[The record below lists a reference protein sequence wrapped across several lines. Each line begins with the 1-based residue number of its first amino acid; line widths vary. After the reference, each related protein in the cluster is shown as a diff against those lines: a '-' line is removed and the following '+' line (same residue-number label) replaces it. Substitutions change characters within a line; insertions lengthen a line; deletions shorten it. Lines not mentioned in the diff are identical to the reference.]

1 MSRRGCLFLWGNCE
15 KQVYGRAK
23 KWYDFLKNGLVF
35 SQVPERGG
43 VMKDILTRIKASMI
57 FSAILCVLLGLVL
70 LICPKETI
78 DLLCKA
84 LAVGVMIMGV
94 VNLVSYFM
102 NREVQTFSGILG
114 LIILLVGIWIF
125 LKPERVEGI
134 IPIVIGAILV
144 VHALQD
150 IKLSIETK
158 RGGYDKWYIMLLIAV
173 VSLVFGIICIVN
185 AVGVVT
191 LALQV
196 IGVALIYDGVSDLWV
211 VSRALRTE
219 KEVRRAAEA
228 VDVEYEEVDSDEER

>member
-1 MSRRGCLFLWGNCE
+1 
-15 KQVYGRAK
+15 
-23 KWYDFLKNGLVF
+23 
-35 SQVPERGG
+35 
-43 VMKDILTRIKASMI
+43 MKDILTRVKASMI

-84 LAVGVMIMGV
+84 LAVGVIVMGA

-102 NREVQTFSGILG
+102 NREVQTFSGVLG
-114 LIILLVGIWIF
+114 LVIVLVGIWIF
-125 LKPERVEGI
+125 VKPERVEGI

-158 RGGYDKWYIMLLIAV
+158 RSGYDKWYLMLIIAV
-173 VSLVFGIICIVN
+173 VSLVFGVICIVN

-191 LALQV
+191 LAMQF
-196 IGVALIYDGVSDLWV
+196 IGIALIYDGVSDLWV
-211 VSRALRTE
+211 VSKALRTE
-219 KEVRRAAEA
+219 KEIRRAAEA
-228 VDVEYEEVDSDEER
+228 VDVEYEEVDGGEEK